1 MAPDFLTAEEI
12 RLQMF
17 CWEILCEKIKRK
29 SQKEVIHTSA
39 LKERIEAGCQNKQ
52 TYELAFCNV
61 QNVRFKI
68 FKRSSQGLEDAIARH

>member
-17 CWEILCEKIKRK
+17 CWEILYEKIKRK

-39 LKERIEAGCQNKQ
+39 LKERREAGCQNKQ
-52 TYELAFCNV
+52 T
-61 QNVRFKI
+61 
-68 FKRSSQGLEDAIARH
+68 